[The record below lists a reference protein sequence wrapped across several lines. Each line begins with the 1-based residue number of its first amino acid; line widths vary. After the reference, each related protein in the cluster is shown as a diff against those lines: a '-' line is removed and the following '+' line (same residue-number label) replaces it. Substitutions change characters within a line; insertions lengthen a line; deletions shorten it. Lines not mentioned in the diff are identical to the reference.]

1 MTSGQITASDIKNW
15 NSLNDIAASF
25 EKRGLKPHP
34 EISEDGR
41 LVLELADGEFIELVE
56 ASTGKSATDYKPE
69 SVTRHTNLVSTGD
82 YETFTFVT
90 RVRDWDAHGRIKYQQ
105 FSFAKEQFR
114 SNSGEKNTVLQKLNE
129 IEYGKSAAVM
139 DDLYDTRQ
147 IVKEFYEQFE
157 SLRTDLV
164 QEVSGIPDDRGDAKG
179 RYVQILLDRMIFLYF
194 IQEKNLLDYD
204 AKYLHDHHARVVN
217 EDGDVYSD
225 FYDPLFFDLL
235 AEGRTIPSSASSRI

>member
-1 MTSGQITASDIKNW
+1 L
-15 NSLNDIAASF
+15 NSLTGSSSSWS
-25 EKRGLKPHP
+25 KQVPGSRQPT
-34 EISEDGR
+34 IS
-41 LVLELADGEFIELVE
+41 
-56 ASTGKSATDYKPE
+56 PE

-194 IQEKNLLDYD
+194 IQEKNLLLDYD
-204 AKYLHDHHARVVN
+204 AKYLHDHHARR
-217 EDGDVYSD
+217 E
-225 FYDPLFFDLL
+225 
-235 AEGRTIPSSASSRI
+235 